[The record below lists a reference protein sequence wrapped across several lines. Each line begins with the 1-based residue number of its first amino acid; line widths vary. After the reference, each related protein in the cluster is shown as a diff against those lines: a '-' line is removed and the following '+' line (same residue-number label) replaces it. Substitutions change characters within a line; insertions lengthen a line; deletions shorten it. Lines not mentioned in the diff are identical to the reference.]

1 MRISF
6 DLFII
11 INNENFRSRRRGF
24 QRYIVGQLRECASRF
39 YHEDVCVRVYDDI
52 STNECKREFYF
63 EKQTNKYVLSG
74 TLIIFRVDFNN
85 STVKETSKRLHAIP
99 LLPDITSDTFF
110 KVFPFCILIDP
121 TMRITHTGKS
131 IKNLFPADT
140 ILTGRYLDEIFRL
153 IRPDIALEWSKVN
166 SICLCSFDLK

>member
-1 MRISF
+1 MKISGLVVEVF
-6 DLFII
+6 NDISSVNYENVHQDFIMKMFVFEFTMI
-11 INNENFRSRRRGF
+11 YPPMNVRENFIR
-24 QRYIVGQLRECASRF
+24 
-39 YHEDVCVRVYDDI
+39 
-52 STNECKREFYF
+52 KK
-63 EKQTNKYVLSG
+63 KQTNKYVLSG

-121 TMRITHTGKS
+121 SMRITHTGKS

>member
-1 MRISF
+1 MIYPPMNVS
-6 DLFII
+6 
-11 INNENFRSRRRGF
+11 ENFIRKK
-24 QRYIVGQLRECASRF
+24 I
-39 YHEDVCVRVYDDI
+39 
-52 STNECKREFYF
+52 
-63 EKQTNKYVLSG
+63 QTNKYVLSG